1 MLSNWN
7 LAQSKF
13 FMCSVFDVQIVL
25 LFRIKNNKN
34 TWHQHFK
41 NWWLLNFNHHGIC
54 GQVAIKKIMKS
65 TVPTVTMAHCMTS
78 FPARDGFWMRVF
90 PCMDWEKWYTP
101 PKLTNVHL
109 KRSHFK
115 GTVVFQPL
123 LFRGHV
129 SCPGGSFKLLASVCS
144 KVQIR
149 HHCMCWREHLL
160 CPMNSCPINAFKNQD
175 YSDYSDYSIHEVSW
189 KRTRWILDGMITE
202 DHTVSLWS
210 SKWFFESIKSS
221 RNWRLKKNKSK
232 KTTTPKPY
240 PKPPTKKQIFSI

>member
-1 MLSNWN
+1 
-7 LAQSKF
+7 
-13 FMCSVFDVQIVL
+13 
-25 LFRIKNNKN
+25 
-34 TWHQHFK
+34 
-41 NWWLLNFNHHGIC
+41 
-54 GQVAIKKIMKS
+54 
-65 TVPTVTMAHCMTS
+65 
-78 FPARDGFWMRVF
+78 
-90 PCMDWEKWYTP
+90 MDWEKWYTP

-221 RNWRLKKNKSK
+221 RNWRFKKNISK
-232 KTTTPKPY
+232 KLPLLNHILNPQQKNRSLAFNKHSIPCPPTSSQHFSQAPVGMAWCTKVPPFDIPLMAITPTTRHQRLANEKPA
-240 PKPPTKKQIFSI
+240 KVTRGTGIPTKKKGNDAFKP